1 MNMNDKSYWDND
13 DRDGPPPSCVPTTT
27 TTSNK
32 NEELGVRLQEG
43 GKQYS
48 IQSTKTLDR
57 LEDLKHSYESM
68 KHQVEQIRKSTDL
81 SDYLSVS
88 RSKCQLAQLLGSIEK
103 LQFNKLDAVCTVNLH
118 SGKQEA
124 KSNRRELNAA
134 LDALQEEVSS
144 LYAEYDKVPRPPSS
158 SSSSSSHSTNPP
170 QDRSCNSPKKE
181 DITEKELN
189 KNDHAA
195 VDGHVENTYGER
207 SDNVSSITQKGGHES
222 LDFLMDHMRK
232 QIKELAEQN
241 ELAKKQKK
249 QDKKESKKRAAKKN
263 KAKDEIVAY
272 KSQSQPHEQYF
283 GISPSNSYIRPH
295 AVHQISKERA
305 HLQSQAN
312 RQQPQA
318 NVLPYFKN
326 M

>member
-1 MNMNDKSYWDND
+1 MNMNDKSYWWDND
-13 DRDGPPPSCVPTTT
+13 DRDGPPPSCVPTI
-27 TTSNK
+27 TSNK
-32 NEELGVRLQEG
+32 NEELGVSLQEG

-88 RSKCQLAQLLGSIEK
+88 RSKSQLAQLLGSIEK

-118 SGKQEA
+118 SGKQVA

-144 LYAEYDKVPRPPSS
+144 LYADYDKVPRP
-158 SSSSSSHSTNPP
+158 SSSSHSTDRP

-181 DITEKELN
+181 DVTEMELN

-207 SDNVSSITQKGGHES
+207 SDNVSNVTQKGGHET

-249 QDKKESKKRAAKKN
+249 QDKKESKKRTAKTN

-295 AVHQISKERA
+295 AVHQVSKERA

-312 RQQPQA
+312 RQQPQG